1 MTQWIKRVAG
11 ILIPPPINHH
21 CVILILDRDG
31 QSPVPLNA
39 IFEQSLNTGKH
50 FVLINDG
57 IGEVIKFEQV
67 IAYFTYDYT
76 GIMETL

>member
-11 ILIPPPINHH
+11 ILIPPPINQH

-39 IFEQSLNTGKH
+39 IFE
-50 FVLINDG
+50 
-57 IGEVIKFEQV
+57 
-67 IAYFTYDYT
+67 
-76 GIMETL
+76 